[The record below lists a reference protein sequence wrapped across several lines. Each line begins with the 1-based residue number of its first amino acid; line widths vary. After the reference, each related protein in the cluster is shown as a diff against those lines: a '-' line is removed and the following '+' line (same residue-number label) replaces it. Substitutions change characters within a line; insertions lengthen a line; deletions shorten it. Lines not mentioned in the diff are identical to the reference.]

1 MAYLKPN
8 AFVRRVFNPMAMR
21 FGMGGS
27 EKLVVRKRKSGQPQ
41 ELPVIPVEHDGAQ
54 YIVSTRGESD
64 WVRNVRA
71 AGGGEVH
78 SKSGINSF
86 NAKQVP
92 VEQTAAII
100 EAYRKKAGKTVEAYW
115 KKLPDD
121 KDHPVF
127 RIETRAEGSR

>member
-1 MAYLKPN
+1 
-8 AFVRRVFNPMAMR
+8 MR
-21 FGMGGS
+21 FGLSGT
-27 EKLVVRKRKSGQPQ
+27 EKLVVRGRKSGQPQ
-41 ELPVIPVEHDGAQ
+41 ELPVIPVEHDGAS

-64 WVRNVRA
+64 WVRNMRS

-78 SKSGINSF
+78 SKAGTNSF
-86 NAKQVP
+86 NCTELP
-92 VEQTAAII
+92 VEQRAPII

-127 RIETRAEGSR
+127 RIETRKAGSR